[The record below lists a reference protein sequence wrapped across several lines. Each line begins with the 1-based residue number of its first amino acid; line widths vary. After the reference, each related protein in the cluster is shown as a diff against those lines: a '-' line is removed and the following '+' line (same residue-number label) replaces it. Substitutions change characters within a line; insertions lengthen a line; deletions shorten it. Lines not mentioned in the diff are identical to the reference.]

1 MTRKTKK
8 NSAPSHLKD
17 VTINMPLDE
26 FLNDLIKIFKHNKEL
41 AKALN
46 NEKGKI
52 EDINDIIK
60 LDQANE
66 LMNLIMTNIFE
77 EDVIE
82 ETVEEKFNK

>member
-1 MTRKTKK
+1 M
-8 NSAPSHLKD
+8 
-17 VTINMPLDE
+17 TINMPLDE

>member
-1 MTRKTKK
+1 
-8 NSAPSHLKD
+8 
-17 VTINMPLDE
+17 MPLDE